1 MSFIQQSREIVDNIN
16 GNCDLG
22 RLMADEIVFGSSC
35 DTAYDGAILIC
46 RAYFEFIDTGDKDAF
61 EKKLES
67 VKEKYNYGD
76 NIDTARKYFDKVFE
90 KKLEWI
96 WAFKHVLQ
104 GKAAQKNAQNPEMNI
119 DDEDDVPL
127 DEMADSDSEEVQM
140 EKKRPD
146 SEDDEDDVPLDE
158 MADIDSEEVQMEKK
172 RPDSED
178 DEDDVPLDEM
188 ADIDSEEEQKVAE
201 KVEEPKKAK
210 KAKADKPKCGGKK
223 KNGDACGFNAR
234 ENGFCKRHSDTE
246 EAVKPRAKKVAAK
259 AVKVQQWGKW
269 ENIESDFEEDS
280 DFEYEYEE
288 IWV

>member
-1 MSFIQQSREIVDNIN
+1 MSFIQESREIVDNIN

-22 RLMADEIVFGSSC
+22 RFMADEIVFGSSC

-46 RAYFEFIDTGDKDAF
+46 RAYFEFIDTEDKDAF

-90 KKLEWI
+90 KKLE
-96 WAFKHVLQ
+96 
-104 GKAAQKNAQNPEMNI
+104 EMNI
-119 DDEDDVPL
+119 DN
-127 DEMADSDSEEVQM
+127 
-140 EKKRPD
+140 
-146 SEDDEDDVPLDE
+146 EDDEDDVPLDE
-158 MADIDSEEVQMEKK
+158 IADIDSEEVQMEKK

-223 KNGDACGFNAR
+223 KNGDACGFNAG

-259 AVKVQQWGKW
+259 AAKVQKWGKW
-269 ENIESDFEEDS
+269 ENIGSDFEEDS

>member
-1 MSFIQQSREIVDNIN
+1 MSFIQESREIVDNIN

-22 RLMADEIVFGSSC
+22 RFMADEIVFGSSC

-46 RAYFEFIDTGDKDAF
+46 RAYFEFIDTEDKDAF

-90 KKLEWI
+90 KKLE
-96 WAFKHVLQ
+96 
-104 GKAAQKNAQNPEMNI
+104 EMNI
-119 DDEDDVPL
+119 DN
-127 DEMADSDSEEVQM
+127 
-140 EKKRPD
+140 
-146 SEDDEDDVPLDE
+146 EDDEDDVPLDE
-158 MADIDSEEVQMEKK
+158 IADIDSEEVQMEKK

-223 KNGDACGFNAR
+223 KNGDACGFNAG

-269 ENIESDFEEDS
+269 ENIGSDFEEDS

>member
-1 MSFIQQSREIVDNIN
+1 MSFIQESREIVDNIN

-22 RLMADEIVFGSSC
+22 RFMADEIVFGSSC

-46 RAYFEFIDTGDKDAF
+46 RAYFEFIDTEDKDAF

-90 KKLEWI
+90 KKLE
-96 WAFKHVLQ
+96 
-104 GKAAQKNAQNPEMNI
+104 EMNI
-119 DDEDDVPL
+119 DN
-127 DEMADSDSEEVQM
+127 
-140 EKKRPD
+140 
-146 SEDDEDDVPLDE
+146 EDDEDDVPLDE
-158 MADIDSEEVQMEKK
+158 IADIDSEEVQMEKK

-178 DEDDVPLDEM
+178 DEDDVPLDEI

-223 KNGDACGFNAR
+223 KNGDACGFNAG

-269 ENIESDFEEDS
+269 ENIGSDFEEDS

>member
-1 MSFIQQSREIVDNIN
+1 MSFIQESREIVDNIN

-22 RLMADEIVFGSSC
+22 RFMADEIVFGSSC

-46 RAYFEFIDTGDKDAF
+46 RAYFEFIDTEDKDAF

-90 KKLEWI
+90 KKLE
-96 WAFKHVLQ
+96 
-104 GKAAQKNAQNPEMNI
+104 EMNI
-119 DDEDDVPL
+119 DN
-127 DEMADSDSEEVQM
+127 
-140 EKKRPD
+140 
-146 SEDDEDDVPLDE
+146 EDDEDDVPLDE

-172 RPDSED
+172 RPDNED

-223 KNGDACGFNAR
+223 KNGDACGFNAG

-269 ENIESDFEEDS
+269 ENIGSDFEEDS

>member
-1 MSFIQQSREIVDNIN
+1 MSFIQESREIVDNIN

-22 RLMADEIVFGSSC
+22 RFMADEIVFGSSC

-46 RAYFEFIDTGDKDAF
+46 RAYFEFIDTEDKDAF

-90 KKLEWI
+90 KKLE
-96 WAFKHVLQ
+96 
-104 GKAAQKNAQNPEMNI
+104 EMNI
-119 DDEDDVPL
+119 DNEDDEDDVPL
-127 DEMADSDSEEVQM
+127 DEIADIDSEEVQM

-172 RPDSED
+172 RPDNED
-178 DEDDVPLDEM
+178 DEDDVPLDEI

-223 KNGDACGFNAR
+223 KNGDACGFNAG

-259 AVKVQQWGKW
+259 AAKVQKWGKW
-269 ENIESDFEEDS
+269 ENIGSDFEEDS

>member
-1 MSFIQQSREIVDNIN
+1 MSFIQESREIVDNIN

-22 RLMADEIVFGSSC
+22 RFMADEIVFGSSC

-46 RAYFEFIDTGDKDAF
+46 RAYFEFIDTEDKDAF

-90 KKLEWI
+90 KKLE
-96 WAFKHVLQ
+96 
-104 GKAAQKNAQNPEMNI
+104 EMNI
-119 DDEDDVPL
+119 
-127 DEMADSDSEEVQM
+127 
-140 EKKRPD
+140 D

-172 RPDSED
+172 RPDNED

-223 KNGDACGFNAR
+223 KNGDACGFNAG

-269 ENIESDFEEDS
+269 ENIGSDFEEDS

>member
-1 MSFIQQSREIVDNIN
+1 MSFIQESREIVDNIN

-22 RLMADEIVFGSSC
+22 RFMADEIVFGSSC

-46 RAYFEFIDTGDKDAF
+46 RAYFEFIDTEDKDAF

-90 KKLEWI
+90 KKLE
-96 WAFKHVLQ
+96 
-104 GKAAQKNAQNPEMNI
+104 EMNI
-119 DDEDDVPL
+119 DN
-127 DEMADSDSEEVQM
+127 
-140 EKKRPD
+140 
-146 SEDDEDDVPLDE
+146 EDDEDDVPLDE
-158 MADIDSEEVQMEKK
+158 I
-172 RPDSED
+172 
-178 DEDDVPLDEM
+178 

-223 KNGDACGFNAR
+223 KNGDACGFNAG

-269 ENIESDFEEDS
+269 ENIGSDFEEDS

>member
-1 MSFIQQSREIVDNIN
+1 MSFIQESREIVDNIN

-22 RLMADEIVFGSSC
+22 RFMADEIVFGSSC

-46 RAYFEFIDTGDKDAF
+46 RAYFEFIDTEDKDAF

-90 KKLEWI
+90 KKLE
-96 WAFKHVLQ
+96 
-104 GKAAQKNAQNPEMNI
+104 EMNI
-119 DDEDDVPL
+119 DN
-127 DEMADSDSEEVQM
+127 
-140 EKKRPD
+140 
-146 SEDDEDDVPLDE
+146 
-158 MADIDSEEVQMEKK
+158 
-172 RPDSED
+172 ED

-223 KNGDACGFNAR
+223 KNGDACGFNAG

-269 ENIESDFEEDS
+269 ENIGSDFEEDS

>member
-1 MSFIQQSREIVDNIN
+1 MSFIQESREIVDNIN

-46 RAYFEFIDTGDKDAF
+46 RAYFEFIDTEDKDAF

-90 KKLEWI
+90 KKLE
-96 WAFKHVLQ
+96 
-104 GKAAQKNAQNPEMNI
+104 EMNNEI
-119 DDEDDVPL
+119 KKLVDG
-127 DEMADSDSEEVQM
+127 EELKV
-140 EKKRPD
+140 E
-146 SEDDEDDVPLDE
+146 SEDDDE
-158 MADIDSEEVQMEKK
+158 E
-172 RPDSED
+172 P
-178 DEDDVPLDEM
+178 
-188 ADIDSEEEQKVAE
+188 KVAE
-201 KVEEPKKAK
+201 KVDSEAKDNKVGDNEVSDNEVSDNEAKEIKKKAKKAKEIKKKAK

-223 KNGDACGFNAR
+223 KNGDACGFNAG